1 MKRYMN
7 AMEPFE
13 DQRGRLPAQERH
25 GPGWDPGRPKPA
37 AEGPRQEIR
46 RHGFLSVSVAG
57 GKGGVG
63 KTNLVTNLAVVMA
76 SMGRRVLLLDGD
88 LGLANVDLLL
98 GLVPSHNL
106 YDVVTGQKRLDEI
119 VLTGPGG
126 IRIIPA
132 SSGVEEMASLDD
144 YRREVLVRGLEDLAR
159 GRDVLLI
166 DTGSGIHRQ
175 NLRLAQ
181 MADEILVLTTPEPTA
196 FSDAYAT
203 IKLLAMRRLARPPR
217 LVVNMA
223 RSEREA
229 LRVAERVARV
239 AQQFLGFEPE
249 LFGVIPRD
257 EAVPRAVKAQQ
268 PFAEAFP
275 ESAAT
280 AGVRNLAQRLLLPSE
295 TPEHRVQPTRSDEH
309 MSEAA

>member
-1 MKRYMN
+1 MKRYLN

-13 DQRGRLPAQERH
+13 DQRGRRPAQEQH
-25 GPGWDPGRPKPA
+25 GPGWDPRRPKPA
-37 AEGPRQEIR
+37 AEGPHREMR
-46 RHGFLSVSVAG
+46 RHGFLSVAVAG

-76 SMGRRVLLLDGD
+76 AMGRRVLLLDGD

-159 GRDVLLI
+159 SRDVLLV

-275 ESAAT
+275 EAAAT

-295 TPEHRVQPTRSDEH
+295 TPEHRVPPLRSDEH
-309 MSEAA
+309 IAEAA